1 VTASLD
7 QPRIAA
13 TPAEAACL
21 RHQIPTVLRSRSPT
35 AKRRNG
41 KMGVETMEQLFFP
54 TQEDY
59 DSNPSEQKLLK
70 T

>member
-1 VTASLD
+1 
-7 QPRIAA
+7 
-13 TPAEAACL
+13 
-21 RHQIPTVLRSRSPT
+21 
-35 AKRRNG
+35 
-41 KMGVETMEQLFFP
+41 MGVETMEQLFFP